1 MNNFIRILKK
11 IAHTKIIVEH
21 KKITFPKVGNLKYFG
36 VCVFSFWIERKC
48 SNIFVNNILKFV
60 TYCHTPDMSIPK

>member
-11 IAHTKIIVEH
+11 IAHTKITVEH

-36 VCVFSFWIERKC
+36 MCVGVCVFSF
-48 SNIFVNNILKFV
+48 
-60 TYCHTPDMSIPK
+60 